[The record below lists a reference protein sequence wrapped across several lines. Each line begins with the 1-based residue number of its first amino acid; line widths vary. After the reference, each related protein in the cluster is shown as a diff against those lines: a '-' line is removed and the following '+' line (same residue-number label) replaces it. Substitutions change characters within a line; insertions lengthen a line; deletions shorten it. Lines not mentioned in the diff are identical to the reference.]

1 MYGIYHTYTR
11 HIPKIGAQF
20 QMFENQQTCAG
31 RGRSVAADADAANAV
46 ANAATPATT
55 SDGGAASAPGG
66 EGPAPAHSPGGKSG
80 GAKAAR
86 GAVLRG
92 VARPKA
98 DAD

>member
-1 MYGIYHTYTR
+1 M
-11 HIPKIGAQF
+11 
-20 QMFENQQTCAG
+20 
-31 RGRSVAADADAANAV
+31 S
-46 ANAATPATT
+46 ATP
-55 SDGGAASAPGG
+55 SDGGTASAPGG
-66 EGPAPAHSPGGKSG
+66 EGPAPADSPGGKSG